1 MLEIGSPYWDL
12 AWPLLI
18 LSSGIGLCTAP
29 TTSAIMSSVPDDKQ
43 GVASAVNDTTR
54 EVGAALGIAL
64 TGSMLASKYTA
75 ALSPQLSAFPEPV
88 RTAATRSLGEAL
100 GLAPRLGPAGQELVD
115 ASRSAF
121 LRAMESSVL
130 AWLFWSPWPRC

>member
-1 MLEIGSPYWDL
+1 
-12 AWPLLI
+12 
-18 LSSGIGLCTAP
+18 
-29 TTSAIMSSVPDDKQ
+29 MSSVPDDKQ

-75 ALSPQLSAFPEPV
+75 TLSPQLSAFSEPV
-88 RTAATRSLGEAL
+88 RAAATRSLGEAL
-100 GLAPRLGPAGQELVD
+100 GLAPRLGPQGQQLVD

-130 AWLFWSPWPRC
+130 ALAILVAIAAVLIALWAPGRDGRQLGFVRRLTGGD